1 MRCLPDL
8 ERTECSEAGYSQGI
22 SSFGNPY
29 SVSRLSCPKPA
40 TRPTHARDVSEVCE
54 VVRGDRRIRTFLMVF
69 IIRNTQSRD
78 AKAIQLKLDELIRAV
93 HGARTGLV
101 RLEEL
106 SEEDLAAPTCD
117 FDPTPPARRRRTAG
131 ARACYCGGALLA
143 GGKTPIRL

>member
-8 ERTECSEAGYSQGI
+8 ERTECSEAGFSQVI

-40 TRPTHARDVSEVCE
+40 ARPTHARDVSEVCE
-54 VVRGDRRIRTFLMVF
+54 VARGDRGIRTFLMVF
-69 IIRNTQSRD
+69 IIQNTQSRD

-117 FDPTPPARRRRTAG
+117 FDPTPPARRRRTAW
-131 ARACYCGGALLA
+131 ARPRSCVPAFPARGS
-143 GGKTPIRL
+143 